1 MLLSY
6 NKSEK
11 SKKYVKMRA
20 FFKTNLLILQS

>member
-20 FFKTNLLILQS
+20 FFKPNLLILKI